1 MIAGRGRRINSAD
14 RLFALIA
21 LRFITA
27 ILSAASAAAAVPKRH
42 VLQEQRPR
50 CFHRSRLL
58 NQQQGITQPIHRT
71 QGGCSSECRVLLDV
85 FEELAQSAQGIGTE
99 ATGTEHCHP
108 HLTRAMPRSV
118 RLFTMK
124 PSAIA
129 ALAGL
134 GVLVLSSGTAWAQ
147 SCSSFQTCAQ
157 AVASMKA
164 GNTKLDRDK
173 GGITCESLCGSNGE
187 NMPR

>member
-1 MIAGRGRRINSAD
+1 
-14 RLFALIA
+14 
-21 LRFITA
+21 
-27 ILSAASAAAAVPKRH
+27 
-42 VLQEQRPR
+42 
-50 CFHRSRLL
+50 
-58 NQQQGITQPIHRT
+58 
-71 QGGCSSECRVLLDV
+71 
-85 FEELAQSAQGIGTE
+85 
-99 ATGTEHCHP
+99 
-108 HLTRAMPRSV
+108 
-118 RLFTMK
+118 MK

-173 GGITCESLCGSNGE
+173 DGVPCESLCGSNGE